1 MNPVAVETPEEC
13 KSKGHLG
20 ESRST
25 HVPIG
30 LKEKQ
35 AIVAEAHETAQAA
48 LSAVMADY
56 RGVTVDAMTKLRQS
70 ARESGVQVRVIR
82 NTLAKRAFEGTD
94 LECMNEVLTGP
105 CIVAFAMEDPGASAR
120 LFKDFAKEQEAF
132 EIKALSVGGKLL
144 PAEQIDALAKL
155 PTRDEALAM
164 LMAVMQAPVTK
175 LVRTMNDIPGRVT
188 RVVAAVRD
196 QKQAA

>member
-1 MNPVAVETPEEC
+1 M
-13 KSKGHLG
+13 
-20 ESRST
+20 
-25 HVPIG
+25 PIG

-35 AIVAEAHETAQAA
+35 AIVAEVNETAQAA

-56 RGVTVDAMTKLRQS
+56 RGVSVDAMTRLRRS

-94 LECMNEVLTGP
+94 FECMNEALTGP
-105 CIVAFAMEDPGASAR
+105 CVMAFALEDLGASAR

-155 PTRDEALAM
+155 PTRDEALAL

>member
-1 MNPVAVETPEEC
+1 M
-13 KSKGHLG
+13 
-20 ESRST
+20 
-25 HVPIG
+25 PIG

-35 AIVAEAHETAQAA
+35 AIVAEVNETAQAA

-56 RGVTVDAMTKLRQS
+56 RGVTVDAMTQLRKS

-82 NTLAKRAFEGTD
+82 NTLAKRAFEGTE
-94 LECMNEVLTGP
+94 LECMNDALAGP

-155 PTRDEALAM
+155 PTRDEALAL